1 METIVIDG
9 KKLSVEDIIAVANGA
24 QVTVAQNVYEIMAVA
39 RSLVDRA
46 VEQKQVIYGITTG
59 FGKFAEVSINQ
70 DDCGQ
75 LQQNLIMSHAC
86 GVGEPFDQ
94 QTVRAMMCLRL
105 NALAVGNSGISKETF
120 NVLLNMLNANV
131 IPYVP
136 SKGSLGASGDLV
148 PLAHMALCMIG
159 MGKAF
164 WQGKLIDAKKALK
177 SANITPAK
185 LSAKE
190 GLALINGTCGM
201 CALACQVVR
210 DCKILN
216 KTADITASL
225 TLQALYGVI
234 DAFDERIHILR
245 GQTGQIKTAQNVR
258 NLLSG
263 SQSVTR
269 QGEVRV
275 QDAYTLRCIPQI
287 HGPSKDAMEYVADI
301 VGKEINAVTDNPLIF
316 AQTNQAISGGNF
328 HGQCLSMAMDF
339 AGISLSELAN
349 VAERRIE
356 RLVNPQLSGLPA
368 FLVKKGGLNSGYMIV
383 QYVAASLVNENKVL
397 SHPAC
402 VDSITSS
409 ANQEDHVS
417 MGMTA
422 CRKAKQIVTN
432 VSNVLAIELLVACQA
447 IDLRKNKK
455 PLSPSGQ
462 AVYDLVRSHV
472 PFMAKDRY
480 IAPDIE
486 KIEKLVKDG
495 KIVEVAQQHCEKL
508 Y

>member
-1 METIVIDG
+1 MEKIILDG
-9 KKLSVEDIIAVANGA
+9 RKLCVDDVMAVANGA
-24 QVTVAQNVYEIMAVA
+24 QIQVTDEVYAKMAVA
-39 RSLVDRA
+39 RSLVDKA
-46 VEQKQVIYGITTG
+46 VEEKRVIYGITTG

-70 DDCGQ
+70 DECGQ

-86 GVGEPFDQ
+86 GVGEPFEIEI
-94 QTVRAMMCLRL
+94 VRAMMCLRL
-105 NALAVGNSGISKETF
+105 NALSVGNSGISRETF
-120 NVLLNMLNANV
+120 DVLLNMLNANV

-148 PLAHMALCMIG
+148 PLAHMALAMIG
-159 MGKAF
+159 MGKVYYN
-164 WQGKLIDAKKALK
+164 GKLTDAKKALK
-177 SANITPAK
+177 ATGISPAQ

-201 CALACQVVR
+201 CALACYVVANG
-210 DCKILN
+210 KMLN
-216 KTADITASL
+216 KTADIASTL
-225 TLQALYGVI
+225 TMQAVYGVV
-234 DAFDERIHILR
+234 DAFDERIHLLR
-245 GQTGQIKTAQNVR
+245 GQKGQIETAH
-258 NLLSG
+258 NLRTLLTD
-263 SQSVTR
+263 SQSVSR
-269 QGEVRV
+269 QGEIRV
-275 QDAYTLRCIPQI
+275 QDAYTLRCVPQI
-287 HGPSKDAMEYVADI
+287 HGPSKDAINYVAGI
-301 VGKEINAVTDNPLIF
+301 VGTEINAVTDNPLIF
-316 AQTNQAISGGNF
+316 ADTDQAISGGNF

-349 VAERRIE
+349 VSERRIE

-422 CRKAKQIVTN
+422 CRKARQIVAN
-432 VSNVLAIELLVACQA
+432 VTNVLAIELLVACQA
-447 IDLRKNKK
+447 IDLRKNKQ
-455 PLSPSGQ
+455 PLSPSGK
-462 AVYDLVRSHV
+462 AVYDLVRSVV
-472 PFMAKDRY
+472 PFMPKDRY

-486 KIEKLVKDG
+486 KVQELIKSG
-495 KIVEVAQQHCEKL
+495 KVVEVAENACGIL
-508 Y
+508 D